1 MRKFKE
7 KLKDMTGGTSIEV
20 MIVLICAFS
29 IIVLLNI
36 FLFNNDSTSPESAE
50 WQVEGDSHLDE
61 KEDVRV
67 TLLQEIRELS
77 SDLEAGDWGE
87 EKMEKVPE
95 LNEGF
100 TSYNG
105 GTLKEEFVSDMKA
118 VIENPYD
125 EETKSR
131 LQERLDNLEDY
142 LMTTVFVEE
151 EEEEPIQSLGTFN

>member
-1 MRKFKE
+1 MRKLKE
-7 KLKDMTGGTSIEV
+7 KLKDISGGTSIELTT
-20 MIVLICAFS
+20 VLICAIS

-36 FLFNNDSTSPESAE
+36 FLFSNDDTSSESAE
-50 WQVEGDSHLDE
+50 WQVEGDSLLDE
-61 KEDVRV
+61 KEDIRV
-67 TLLQEIRELS
+67 VLLQDIRELS
-77 SDLEAGDWGE
+77 SDLEMGDWDE

-95 LNEGF
+95 LNERF

-151 EEEEPIQSLGTFN
+151 EEEEPIQTLGTFN

>member
-1 MRKFKE
+1 MRKLKG
-7 KLKDMTGGTSIEV
+7 KLKDISGGTSIELTT
-20 MIVLICAFS
+20 VLICAIS

-36 FLFNNDSTSPESAE
+36 FLFSNDNTSSESAE
-50 WQVEGDSHLDE
+50 WQVEGDSLLDE
-61 KEDVRV
+61 KEDIRV
-67 TLLQEIRELS
+67 VLLQDIRELS
-77 SDLEAGDWGE
+77 SDLEMGEWDE

-95 LNEGF
+95 LNERF

-118 VIENPYD
+118 VTENPYD

-151 EEEEPIQSLGTFN
+151 EEEEPIQTLGTFN

>member
-1 MRKFKE
+1 MRKLKG
-7 KLKDMTGGTSIEV
+7 KLKDISGGTSIELT
-20 MIVLICAFS
+20 IVLICAIS

-36 FLFNNDSTSPESAE
+36 FLFSNDNTSSESAE
-50 WQVEGDSHLDE
+50 WQVEGDSLLDE
-61 KEDVRV
+61 KEDIRV
-67 TLLQEIRELS
+67 VLLQDIRELS
-77 SDLEAGDWGE
+77 SDLEVGDWDE

-95 LNEGF
+95 LNERF

-142 LMTTVFVEE
+142 LMTTVFVKE
-151 EEEEPIQSLGTFN
+151 EEEEPIQTLGTFN

>member
-1 MRKFKE
+1 MRKLKE
-7 KLKDMTGGTSIEV
+7 KLKDISGGTSIELTT
-20 MIVLICAFS
+20 VLICAIS

-36 FLFNNDSTSPESAE
+36 FLFSNDDTSSESAE
-50 WQVEGDSHLDE
+50 WQVEGVSLLDE
-61 KEDVRV
+61 KEDIRV
-67 TLLQEIRELS
+67 VLLQDIRELS
-77 SDLEAGDWGE
+77 SDLEMGDWDE

-95 LNEGF
+95 LNERF

-151 EEEEPIQSLGTFN
+151 EEEEPIQTLGTFN

>member
-1 MRKFKE
+1 MRKLKE
-7 KLKDMTGGTSIEV
+7 KLKDISGGTSIELTT
-20 MIVLICAFS
+20 VLICAIS

-36 FLFNNDSTSPESAE
+36 FLFSNDDTSSESAE
-50 WQVEGDSHLDE
+50 WQVEGDSLLDE
-61 KEDVRV
+61 KEDIRV
-67 TLLQEIRELS
+67 VLLQDIRELK
-77 SDLEAGDWGE
+77 SDLEIGEWDE

-95 LNEGF
+95 LNERF

-105 GTLKEEFVSDMKA
+105 GTLKEDFVSDMKA

-142 LMTTVFVEE
+142 LMTTVLVEE
-151 EEEEPIQSLGTFN
+151 EEEEPIQTLGTFN

>member
-1 MRKFKE
+1 MRKLKE
-7 KLKDMTGGTSIEV
+7 KLKDISGGTSIELTT
-20 MIVLICAFS
+20 VLICAIS

-36 FLFNNDSTSPESAE
+36 FLFSNDDTSSESAE
-50 WQVEGDSHLDE
+50 WQVEGDSLLDE
-61 KEDVRV
+61 KEDIRV
-67 TLLQEIRELS
+67 VLLQDIRELK
-77 SDLEAGDWGE
+77 SDLEIGEWYE

-95 LNEGF
+95 LNERF

-105 GTLKEEFVSDMKA
+105 GTLKEDFVSDMKA

-142 LMTTVFVEE
+142 LMTTVLVEE
-151 EEEEPIQSLGTFN
+151 EEEEPIQTLGTFN